1 MAQISLPQVFPFDD
15 PSLPYFATC
24 MQVADLDQVIRIEQA
39 AFSAPW
45 PASAY
50 RYELT
55 KNDLSTYLVLRQ
67 RHPPAPKR
75 SFFQHKPQSLI
86 VAYGGFWMMV
96 DEAHISTIATLP
108 QRRGQGLGEM
118 MLVALIDAAILSKA
132 ILVTLEVRVSNDVA
146 QNLYHKYHFAVVGRR
161 KGYYQDNHEDALIM
175 TTPNVND
182 AVFQQAYQTLKLE
195 LEQRLTE

>member
-1 MAQISLPQVFPFDD
+1 MLPQDFPFDD
-15 PSLPYFATC
+15 PSLPYC
-24 MQVADLDQVIRIEQA
+24 VNLMEVDDLEQVIKIEQV

-67 RHPPAPKR
+67 RHPPPMPPKQH
-75 SFFQHKPQSLI
+75 FFRRKPQPSIL
-86 VAYGGFWMMV
+86 AYGGFWVMV

-108 QRRGQGLGEM
+108 EWRGHGLGEM
-118 MLVALIDAAILSKA
+118 ILVAMIDAAILRKA
-132 ILVTLEVRVSNDVA
+132 ILVTLEVRVSNEVA

-161 KGYYQDNHEDALIM
+161 KGYYHDNNEDALIM
-175 TTPNVND
+175 TTPRVDD
-182 AVFQQAYQTLKLE
+182 ADFLEEYHHLKLE
-195 LEQRLTE
+195 LERRLTE